1 MAVYAIDRQLE
12 YGRTYGEGP
21 EGLIIRNPPSKDKN
35 KTLQP
40 TGYNERNFYDLTI

>member
-21 EGLIIRNPPSKDKN
+21 EGLIIHNPPSVDK
-35 KTLQP
+35 KTP
-40 TGYNERNFYDLTI
+40 TVYNERNFCDLTI